1 MTIENFSSLAT
12 TLGGSFFV
20 GILVGYALK
29 KVIKIAAVIFGLF
42 LTALAFLQY
51 HEIATINW
59 AKLQYLSEQAAIT
72 LSNIMTQ
79 ITGIAGNENIEELV
93 PSSFGIPLAGS
104 MTMGFAI
111 GFMKGNGE
119 QKEMR
124 IAKLR
129 NALLRQ
135 KVSVSISCT

>member
-93 PSSFGIPLAGS
+93 PSSFGIPL
-104 MTMGFAI
+104 
-111 GFMKGNGE
+111 
-119 QKEMR
+119 
-124 IAKLR
+124 
-129 NALLRQ
+129 
-135 KVSVSISCT
+135 